1 MSDHFRIERELAA
14 AVRRFLENTSGEASE
29 AMAALTSATDRVP
42 LGKLDVWERTIRQK
56 LAAAHV
62 EQSSSAW
69 KFWRRPARIASWL
82 DLCSADGRKRE
93 AILRAVNGPAPN
105 GLFLAFAVRRLND
118 WVPQVRAAARK
129 HLPRIA
135 SASDPEHV
143 ADALW
148 AVLAHCGS
156 WGRME
161 DSDRQILSELIALEQ
176 SALALET
183 RVLTAAAGPAP
194 TVFAQAAQTRAF
206 DPWLEEIAQLAVQP
220 AVRAK
225 AYRFLLEGRVRW
237 VAGRKWRWVDVTRG
251 QGRFEPVI
259 EERKLVVDRPMQVLV
274 SQALRDPSA
283 MVRRVGADALI
294 QHLASLGA
302 DAPVLAQQIAADPC
316 ASVAERGRFALA
328 KLGERGAEPSDT

>member
-1 MSDHFRIERELAA
+1 MSDHFRIERELGA
-14 AVRRFLENTSGEASE
+14 AVRRFLENTSAEASE
-29 AMAALTSATDRVP
+29 AMAALARATDRVP
-42 LGKLDVWERTIRQK
+42 LDKLDVWERTIRER
-56 LAAAHV
+56 LASAQV
-62 EQSSSAW
+62 EQSSNTW

-93 AILRAVNGPAPN
+93 SVLRDADGPAPN

-129 HLPRIA
+129 HLSRIA

-148 AVLAHCGS
+148 AVLATCGS

-161 DSDRQILSELIALEQ
+161 ADDRQALAELIALEQ
-176 SALALET
+176 SALALES
-183 RVLTAAAGPAP
+183 RVLMAAAGPAP
-194 TVFAQAAQTRAF
+194 TVFAQAAQTLAF
-206 DPWLEEIAQLAVQP
+206 DPWLEEISQLAVQP

-237 VAGRKWRWVDVTRG
+237 VAGRKWRWVDLTRG
-251 QGRFEPVI
+251 QGRFEPVL
-259 EERKLVVDRPMQVLV
+259 EERKLVVDRPMQELI

-294 QHLASLGA
+294 QHFGSLGA
-302 DAPVLAQQIAADPC
+302 DAPVLAQQIAADPS
-316 ASVAERGRFALA
+316 ASVAERGRFALG
-328 KLGERGAEPSDT
+328 KLAM